1 MKMGRVSIK
10 LDGFDLEK
18 LITGE
23 ALKFSVHI
31 SPVDQI
37 TIETTPNAVS
47 NLKTFIY
54 HSASISHEEIR
65 DNTADM
71 LKRKLILNPKS
82 ITDVETMGQI
92 LKDEE

>member
-1 MKMGRVSIK
+1 MGRVSIK

-18 LITGE
+18 LIIGE
-23 ALKFSVHI
+23 TLKFSVYI

-37 TIETTPNAVS
+37 TIETTQNAVS
-47 NLKTFIY
+47 NLKSLIY
-54 HSASISHEEIR
+54 HSTSISREEIR
-65 DNTADM
+65 DDTANM

-82 ITDVETMGQI
+82 ITDIETMGQI

>member
-1 MKMGRVSIK
+1 MGRVSIK

-18 LITGE
+18 LFRGE

-47 NLKTFIY
+47 NLKTLMY
-54 HSASISHEEIR
+54 QSSSISCEEIR
-65 DNTADM
+65 DDTASM
-71 LKRKLILNPKS
+71 LKRNLVKKECE
-82 ITDVETMGQI
+82 V
-92 LKDEE
+92 

>member
-1 MKMGRVSIK
+1 MGRVSIK

-23 ALKFSVHI
+23 TLKLSVHI

-47 NLKTFIY
+47 NLKKLIY
-54 HSASISHEEIR
+54 ERSDISSEEISEHAA
-65 DNTADM
+65 TM
-71 LKRKLILNPKS
+71 LRKNLILNLKS
-82 ITDVETMGQI
+82 ITDVETIGQI

>member
-1 MKMGRVSIK
+1 MGRVSIE

-18 LITGE
+18 LLTGE
-23 ALKFSVHI
+23 TLKFSVHI

-47 NLKTFIY
+47 NLKSLIY
-54 HSASISHEEIR
+54 HSTSISHEENR
-65 DNTADM
+65 DDAANM

-82 ITDVETMGQI
+82 ITDIETIGQI